1 MIENK
6 PLVKFISTGGTIAST
21 SEVAQGNEYKNYQVS
36 KDADELIETV
46 PKLESYIDVEFN
58 DLMNKES
65 PKLLIQDY
73 IKIAKAITEAESEGV
88 DGVVITHGT
97 SSIEETAFFCDLVLD
112 LSIPVAFVGAMR
124 PADAI
129 DADGPANLLNAA
141 RMMNVDAFQEGSG
154 SRGVYVVLNE
164 TIHAARDVTKSDT
177 WALESFESGQPGPV
191 ARFTDEEIQ
200 MYREPKSYSADLT
213 DCDLEDTAEM
223 TVPIVTTGAGA
234 QGTLMQ
240 QALEGE
246 FSADGFVVQTTGR
259 GGTSPDIT
267 QASIEAVESGIPVV
281 TTPRI
286 FYGPLMSSDEPGTI
300 IPMENVHG
308 WKARIHLIVCLTI
321 TREIEE
327 IRELMAESKYG
338 QSVVAP
344 AEI

>member
-1 MIENK
+1 MVENK

-36 KDADELIETV
+36 KGADDLINSV
-46 PKLESYIDVEFN
+46 PKLDSYIDVEFT
-58 DLMNKES
+58 DLMDKES
-65 PKLLIQDY
+65 PKLVIQDFVE
-73 IKIAKAITEAESEGV
+73 IAKAIKTAENEGV
-88 DGVVITHGT
+88 DGVIITHGT
-97 SSIEETAFFCDLVLD
+97 SSIEETAYFCDLILD

-124 PADAI
+124 PADVI

-141 RMMNVDAFQEGSG
+141 RMMSVDAFQEGSE

-177 WALESFESGQPGPV
+177 WALESFESGIPGPV

-200 MYREPKSYSADLT
+200 LYREPKSYSADLT
-213 DCDLEDTAEM
+213 DCDLEATPEM
-223 TVPIVTTGAGA
+223 MVPIVTTGAGA
-234 QGTLMQ
+234 QGTLIQ
-240 QALEGE
+240 QALDGD
-246 FSADGFVVQTTGR
+246 FVADGFVVQTTGR
-259 GGTSPDIT
+259 GGTSPKIT
-267 QASIEAVESGIPVV
+267 QTSIDAVESGIPVI

-308 WKARIHLIVCLTI
+308 WKARIKLIVCLTI
-321 TREIEE
+321 TKDVEE
-327 IRELMAESKYG
+327 IRELMADGKYG
-338 QSVVAP
+338 QSVTAP

>member
-1 MIENK
+1 
-6 PLVKFISTGGTIAST
+6 
-21 SEVAQGNEYKNYQVS
+21 
-36 KDADELIETV
+36 
-46 PKLESYIDVEFN
+46 
-58 DLMNKES
+58 
-65 PKLLIQDY
+65 
-73 IKIAKAITEAESEGV
+73 
-88 DGVVITHGT
+88 
-97 SSIEETAFFCDLVLD
+97 
-112 LSIPVAFVGAMR
+112 
-124 PADAI
+124 
-129 DADGPANLLNAA
+129 
-141 RMMNVDAFQEGSG
+141 
-154 SRGVYVVLNE
+154 
-164 TIHAARDVTKSDT
+164 
-177 WALESFESGQPGPV
+177 
-191 ARFTDEEIQ
+191 
-200 MYREPKSYSADLT
+200 
-213 DCDLEDTAEM
+213 M

>member
-1 MIENK
+1 MIKGK

-36 KDADELIETV
+36 KGADELIETV
-46 PKLESYIDVEFN
+46 PKLQDYIDVEFN
-58 DLMNKES
+58 DLLNKES
-65 PKLLIQDY
+65 PKLVIQDY
-73 IKIAKAITEAESEGV
+73 IKISKSIKKAESEGV
-88 DGVVITHGT
+88 DGVIVTHGT

-141 RMMNVDAFQEGSG
+141 RMMSIDVFQEGPE

-164 TIHAARDVTKSDT
+164 TVHTARDVTKSDT
-177 WALESFESGQPGPV
+177 WALESFESGLPGPV

-200 MYREPKSYSADLT
+200 LYREPKSYSADLT
-213 DCDLEDTAEM
+213 DCNLEATSEM
-223 TVPIVTTGAGA
+223 TVPIITTGAGVQA
-234 QGTLMQ
+234 TLMQ
-240 QALEGE
+240 QALQDD

-259 GGTSPDIT
+259 GGTSPAIT
-267 QASIEAVESGIPVV
+267 QASVETVESGIPVI

-300 IPMENVHG
+300 IPMENIHA
-308 WKARIHLIVCLTI
+308 WKARIKMIVCLTI
-321 TREIEE
+321 TKDIEE
-327 IRELMAESKYG
+327 IRELMAQGKYG
-338 QSVVAP
+338 QSVISP

>member
-1 MIENK
+1 MVRNK
-6 PLVKFISTGGTIAST
+6 PVVKFISTGGTIAST

-36 KDADELIETV
+36 KGADELIETV
-46 PKLESYIDVEFN
+46 PKLESYIDVAFE
-58 DLMNKES
+58 DLLNKES

-73 IKIAKAITEAESEGV
+73 IKIAEAIQTAESEGA
-88 DGVVITHGT
+88 DGVIITHGT

-141 RMMNVDAFQEGSG
+141 RMMSIDAFQEGSE

-177 WALESFESGQPGPV
+177 WALESFESGLPGPV

-200 MYREPKSYSADLT
+200 MYRTPKSYSADLT
-213 DCDLEDTAEM
+213 DCDLEATTDM

-234 QGTLMQ
+234 QGSLMQ
-240 QALEGE
+240 QALDGD

-259 GGTSPDIT
+259 GGTSPEIT
-267 QASIEAVESGIPVV
+267 RTSIEAVESGIPVV

-308 WKARIHLIVCLTI
+308 WKARIKLIVCLTI
-321 TREIEE
+321 TKDIEA
-327 IRELMAESKYG
+327 IRELMAEGKYG
-338 QSVVAP
+338 RSVTAP
-344 AEI
+344 AEM